1 MQKLPDRPDGQVKDT
16 PGHLPDAPR
25 PSAWRVLWIWSALGL
40 QSFGGGAAT
49 LYLIRRAVVDQQR
62 WLSAD
67 EFTRSW
73 AVCQIAPGINLIGL
87 TILVGWHVGRVRGVL
102 LALTGLLVPSVILT
116 ILLTALYARI
126 QALGVVQAGMNGLI
140 PASVGLGLLLAVQM
154 VRPLLRDSHVE
165 GRLSLAVSVALLLGS
180 TALATFTEI
189 SVIWLIWG
197 AGLIGAAIGWRQGR
211 AASAEQRSAS

>member
-1 MQKLPDRPDGQVKDT
+1 MDWTGESSNGPADT
-16 PGHLPDAPR
+16 DAPEQGAAPLP

-73 AVCQIAPGINLIGL
+73 AVCQIAPGINLLGL

-102 LALTGLLVPSVILT
+102 LALAGLLIPSVVLT
-116 ILLTALYARI
+116 ILLTALYAQI
-126 QALGVVQAGMNGLI
+126 QALGWVQAGMNGLI
-140 PASVGLGLLLAVQM
+140 PATVGLGLLLAAQM
-154 VRPLLRDSHVE
+154 ARPLLRESQRE
-165 GRLSLAVSVALLLGS
+165 GRLSLALSVALLLGS
-180 TALATFTEI
+180 AALAAFTTI
-189 SVIWLIWG
+189 SVLWLIWG
-197 AGLIGAAIGWRQGR
+197 AGLIGAVLSWRRAVDAGR
-211 AASAEQRSAS
+211 RRGV